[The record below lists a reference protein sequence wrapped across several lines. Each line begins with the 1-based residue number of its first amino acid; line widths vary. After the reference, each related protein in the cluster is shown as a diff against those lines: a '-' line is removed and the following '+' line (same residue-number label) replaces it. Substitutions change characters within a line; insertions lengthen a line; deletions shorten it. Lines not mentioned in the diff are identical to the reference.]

1 MPILQVRDFPANM
14 YEQLSK
20 VATEQN
26 RSISQ
31 QTITIMQQALMCENT
46 AKSRRLAALDKTA
59 DLHITLTKDAPAPAD
74 LVREDRER

>member
-20 VATEQN
+20 VASEQN

-46 AKSRRLAALDKTA
+46 AKSRRLAALNKTA
-59 DLHITLTKDAPAPAD
+59 DLHITLAKDAPSPAV